1 MSWFRRR
8 RAAAD
13 DESTSPPDTAAPS
26 PESSASP
33 AQGNGVAVASATETS
48 PAPERTAPA
57 HQDAPAPDAAAPARE
72 ETPAP
77 KPAAPAETPAAPVAK
92 VTASP
97 AAAGAP
103 DVAAGPSAS
112 EPTPSAPSGGA
123 ELAALESAVTGPV
136 LSKPDGGANTPS
148 QGATALLE
156 PPASPATLDPGG
168 STEALDPP
176 GGGTGTAVLERPP
189 SNGLSTATR
198 SGRSGRRIGE
208 VVVDLGFADRQAVEQ
223 AVSAARSQRKPTGQV
238 LVEQGVLRQD
248 QLARVVAERFGL
260 DYVDLSVY
268 EPDMGAVNLLSAEAI
283 KRYQAVP
290 VSFTEDGALLLAM
303 ADPTNILSI
312 DDIAMITNRRV
323 RVAAASAEDVNL
335 LAARL
340 GRLEGAIEDI
350 VEDDER
356 ESLETALSEQ
366 VDQDAPIIKLVHSII
381 AQAVQQGASDIHVN
395 PEEGDTQ
402 VLFRVDGVLYPAAT
416 VRRRMAA
423 GMVSRIKIMADLDIS
438 ERRAPQDGRLALNV
452 EGRRI
457 DIRVVTLPLVH
468 GEGAVLRV
476 LDKGVVV
483 QNLESL
489 GMQPDEQRRFDGA
502 IHRPH
507 GAVLVTGPTGSGK
520 STTLYAAV
528 NVLNDGARSILTIE
542 DPVESRIAGVKQ
554 MQVATKAGVTFET
567 GLRSMLRADPD
578 VIMVGEIRDR
588 ETAHIAIE
596 AALTGH
602 LVLST
607 LHTRDAPSA
616 LGRLTD
622 MGIEPFLVSSAI
634 DCIVAQRLVRML
646 CPHCKRPANLPE
658 AVLAEYGLAGIQ
670 PYEPVGC
677 SRCSGS
683 GYRGRVGIYEVMS
696 ITEEIRTQILQH
708 ASVDEIAATAARDG
722 MRRLHDDGIEKV
734 RGGLTSIE
742 EVQRMTTSLV

>member
-1 MSWFRRR
+1 
-8 RAAAD
+8 
-13 DESTSPPDTAAPS
+13 
-26 PESSASP
+26 
-33 AQGNGVAVASATETS
+33 
-48 PAPERTAPA
+48 
-57 HQDAPAPDAAAPARE
+57 
-72 ETPAP
+72 
-77 KPAAPAETPAAPVAK
+77 
-92 VTASP
+92 
-97 AAAGAP
+97 
-103 DVAAGPSAS
+103 
-112 EPTPSAPSGGA
+112 
-123 ELAALESAVTGPV
+123 
-136 LSKPDGGANTPS
+136 
-148 QGATALLE
+148 
-156 PPASPATLDPGG
+156 
-168 STEALDPP
+168 
-176 GGGTGTAVLERPP
+176 
-189 SNGLSTATR
+189 
-198 SGRSGRRIGE
+198 
-208 VVVDLGFADRQAVEQ
+208 VVVDLGFADQHAVEQ
-223 AVSAARSQRKPTGQV
+223 AVASARSQRKPTGQV

-260 DYVDLSVY
+260 DYIDLSVY

-290 VSFTEDGALLLAM
+290 VRFMDDGALLLAM
-303 ADPTNILSI
+303 SDPTNILSI

-323 RVAAASAEDVNL
+323 RVAAASAEDVKL
-335 LAARL
+335 LATRL
-340 GRLEGAIEDI
+340 GRLEGSIEDI
-350 VEDDER
+350 VEGEEDGDR
-356 ESLETALSEQ
+356 ESMSATLSEEA
-366 VDQDAPIIKLVHSII
+366 DQDAPIIKLVHSII

-395 PEEGDTQ
+395 PEEGDTR

-483 QNLESL
+483 QDLESL
-489 GMQPDEQRRFDGA
+489 GMREAEEARFAHA
-502 IHRPH
+502 IGRPH

-520 STTLYAAV
+520 STTLYAAL
-528 NVLNDGARSILTIE
+528 NVLNNGARSILTIE

-554 MQVATKAGVTFET
+554 MQVAPKAGVTFDT

-588 ETAHIAIE
+588 ETAHIAVE

-602 LVLST
+602 MVLST

-616 LGRLTD
+616 LGRLID
-622 MGIEPFLVSSAI
+622 MGIEPFLISSSV
-634 DCIVAQRLVRML
+634 DCVVAQRLVRML

-658 AVLAEYGLAGIQ
+658 SVLMEYELNDVQ

-683 GYRGRVGIYEVMS
+683 GYRGRVGLYEVMS
-696 ITEEIRTQILQH
+696 VSEEIRTQILQH
-708 ASVDEIAATAARDG
+708 ASVDEIAATAARQG
-722 MRRLHDDGIEKV
+722 MRRLHEDGMDKV
-734 RGGLTSIE
+734 RSGLTSLE
-742 EVQRMTTSLV
+742 EVERMTNSLE